1 MLAMVF
7 AARGKWNIL
16 FLAQEAEP
24 ITRITFTRPAF
35 LAIVRKLS
43 APLAQLDRGMVARV
57 RPGREFEKLLSDVQI
72 PRRAQRL
79 VL

>member
-7 AARGKWNIL
+7 AARGKWNIR
-16 FLAQEAEP
+16 FLDQEAEQ
-24 ITRITFTRPAF
+24 ITRITFTRPVF

-43 APLAQLDRGMVARV
+43 VRLAQLDHGMVARA
-57 RPGREFEKLLSDVQI
+57 RRGRGFEKLLSDVQI
-72 PRRAQRL
+72 LRRARLL